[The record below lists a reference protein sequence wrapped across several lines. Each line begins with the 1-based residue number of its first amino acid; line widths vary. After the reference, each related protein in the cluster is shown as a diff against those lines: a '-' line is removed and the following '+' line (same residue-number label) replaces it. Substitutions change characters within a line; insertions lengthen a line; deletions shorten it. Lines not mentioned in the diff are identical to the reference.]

1 MILRILKVNV
11 CIVLLLVEWLIVIIS
26 IIWILADVYFIFQ

>member
-1 MILRILKVNV
+1 MILRILKVKV